1 MGRFNYNGSGYHLRC
16 NLEAA
21 SQGGRNDSHWSVGT
35 DFGLGGDAGER
46 IAGKLGKVCR
56 SFIHQLPKAGGGPG
70 AAARPFPSGGRA
82 GLSLTYL
89 VGDLKR
95 KQKKHNLQNDFNPQ
109 ARIPGFFYA
118 KPYLGLSIQD
128 RLARPLHGT
137 CPRIGP
143 ETRGLLLRMPAL
155 PLPPPG
161 PEAVALAASVGEQ
174 ETNIFE

>member
-1 MGRFNYNGSGYHLRC
+1 MQQPAPSLAEVGRGSH
-16 NLEAA
+16 
-21 SQGGRNDSHWSVGT
+21 
-35 DFGLGGDAGER
+35 
-46 IAGKLGKVCR
+46 
-56 SFIHQLPKAGGGPG
+56 
-70 AAARPFPSGGRA
+70 
-82 GLSLTYL
+82 SLTYL

-95 KQKKHNLQNDFNPQ
+95 KQKKHNLQNDLNPQ
-109 ARIPGFFYA
+109 ARVPGFFYA

-143 ETRGLLLRMPAL
+143 ETRGLLLRMLAL

-161 PEAVALAASVGEQ
+161 PEAVALAASVGGQ